1 MSTISTTETAVL
13 RTLSTTETVVLR
25 ILSATGHVAEGGL
38 TEDRLLSCFEYIDR
52 PTLRVTLYALLDR
65 GLVEAA
71 EADWGDTQGVKT
83 WRASVAGGWAVGHR
97 RW

>member
-13 RTLSTTETVVLR
+13 RTLSGTF
-25 ILSATGHVAEGGL
+25 GYVAVGGL

-52 PTLRVTLYALLDR
+52 PTLRATLYALLDR

-71 EADWGDTQGVKT
+71 DADWGDTQGVKT
-83 WRASVAGGWAVGHR
+83 WRASAAGGRAVGHR

>member
-13 RTLSTTETVVLR
+13 RTLSDTFGYVGV
-25 ILSATGHVAEGGL
+25 GGL

-52 PTLRVTLYALLDR
+52 PTLRATLYALLDR

-71 EADWGDTQGVKT
+71 DADWGDTQGVKT
-83 WRASVAGGWAVGHR
+83 WRASAAGGRAVGHR